1 MTVPTRFIEREEFHR
16 LLDQEGKTAA
26 VFKLEAIQFDP
37 PRPDGSHVEPYRDEI
52 RSINV
57 LLMNVVDPVIYRD
70 GDGTVFFILNAFDD
84 DTVMTYENFEDTHPI
99 KGAWGY
105 RLCPHY
111 VTWSDKDYDL
121 DECRYA
127 FNHGEEK

>member
-1 MTVPTRFIEREEFHR
+1 MTVPTRFIERDEFYR

-37 PRPDGSHVEPYRDEI
+37 PRPDGSRLKPYDEKLQ
-52 RSINV
+52 SINI
-57 LLMNVVDPVIYRD
+57 LLMNVVEPVIYKD
-70 GDGTVFFILNAFDD
+70 GDGTVFIILNAFDD
-84 DTVMTYENFEDTHPI
+84 DRVMTYENFEDTHPI

-105 RLCPHY
+105 RLCPYY
-111 VTWSDKDYDL
+111 VDWADKDYDL

>member
-1 MTVPTRFIEREEFHR
+1 
-16 LLDQEGKTAA
+16 

-37 PRPDGSHVEPYRDEI
+37 PRPDGSRLKPYDDKLQ
-52 RSINV
+52 SINI
-57 LLMNVVDPVIYRD
+57 LLMNVVEPVIYRD
-70 GDGTVFFILNAFDD
+70 GDGTVFIILNAFDD

-111 VTWSDKDYDL
+111 VRGRIRTMTWMSAATHSTT
-121 DECRYA
+121 ERRS
-127 FNHGEEK
+127 N